1 MFCPSLRKFNA
12 FSGAVPEKIQFCASG
27 FAASDRFDVD
37 HIRRID
43 WERPFDTF
51 VLYNTANGEVL
62 VHAAAAFGDYDTGK
76 NLYAALVAFLDFTM
90 YVNGIA
96 YLKVW
101 LLVFD
106 ILLFY

>member
-1 MFCPSLRKFNA
+1 MFRPSLRELDALSTSVPEEIQFCPSG
-12 FSGAVPEKIQFCASG
+12 FSASY
-27 FAASDRFDVD
+27 RFDVD
-37 HIRRID
+37 HIRRIN
-43 WERPFDTF
+43 WEGPFDTF
-51 VLYNTANGEVL
+51 VLHNTANGKVL
-62 VHAAAAFGDYDTGK
+62 IHAAASFGDYDTGK

-106 ILLFY
+106 IFLFY